1 MYSRQEA
8 SRLRQEFW
16 TIFGQYMVPVL
27 SAEGTRINWVNY
39 RTGIKN
45 IVFRMQADNQKAVS
59 GIEFLHKDG
68 ILRALYFNKFLEL
81 QKLFEKAVPGKWIWV
96 PDDQDEE
103 GRPLSRI
110 YQTLEPVNIFNK
122 QDWPA
127 LISFFKER
135 IIAFDAFW
143 SEAKYGFED
152 LS

>member
-16 TIFGQYMVPVL
+16 MIFGQYMVPVL
-27 SAEGTRINWVNY
+27 SAEGNRINWVNY

-45 IVFRMQADNQKAVS
+45 IVFRMDADHQKAVS
-59 GIEFLHKDG
+59 GIEILHKDG
-68 ILRALYFNKFLEL
+68 TLRALYFNKFLEL
-81 QKLFEKAVPGKWIWV
+81 RKLFESSVPGKWTWV
-96 PDDQDEE
+96 LDDQDEE

-135 IIAFDAFW
+135 IIAFDGFW

-152 LS
+152 L

>member
-27 SAEGTRINWVNY
+27 SAEGNLINWVNY

-45 IVFRMQADNQKAVS
+45 IVFRMNADHQKAVA
-59 GIEFLHKDG
+59 GIEILHKDG
-68 ILRALYFNKFLEL
+68 TIRALYFNRFLEL
-81 QKLFEKAVPGKWIWV
+81 QKLFEKSVPGKWNWV
-96 PDDQDEE
+96 LDEQDEDR
-103 GRPLSRI
+103 RPLSRI

-127 LISFFKER
+127 LISFFKEG

-152 LS
+152 L